1 MKRPT
6 EDIIIA
12 REAANRILTS
22 MVMQMYDSRVTKDC
36 QAHMAEMRNDP
47 VYVPF
52 QLTVEHMIF
61 MTEQKRGP

>member
-22 MVMQMYDSRVTKDC
+22 MVMQMYDSRVTRDC
-36 QAHMAEMRNDP
+36 QAHMAEMRADP

-52 QLTVEHMIF
+52 QLTVEQMVFI
-61 MTEQKRGP
+61 TERKRVP